1 MKSEWTTVFTHP
13 LVEALSLQ
21 EVLALPGQAKQAIW
35 ASGDA
40 TLETIGAVDW
50 TNRSAFSLKIAELE
64 GPLRTFVET
73 SKEEDPQ
80 EAEGEGGPEE
90 ETLIVAV
97 TELLALVALASVQR
111 EKWRGKW

>member
-1 MKSEWTTVFTHP
+1 M
-13 LVEALSLQ
+13 
-21 EVLALPGQAKQAIW
+21 
-35 ASGDA
+35 
-40 TLETIGAVDW
+40 DW
-50 TNRSAFSLKIAELE
+50 TNGSAFSLKIAELE